1 LWTRDVNAK
10 LKTLKLFLRHIVYI
24 INPIS
29 GTGGKASLQNLLEQ
43 KTKEAGI
50 RYSIHYSVANG
61 DYSFLYS
68 VIREEQVSDV
78 VIAGGDGT
86 INQVLHSLRGQNVR
100 FGILPAGS
108 GNGLALSAGI
118 PKAKEKALDIIFRGK
133 CLPTDAFLIN
143 DRFACMLCGLGLDA
157 QVAHDFAKDPRRG
170 LSTYVQKAVSDFF
183 TARTYPFT
191 LSAGGEELTTDAYF
205 ISVANSNQ
213 FGNYFTIAPRASL
226 TDGLLDIVV
235 VTAQSR
241 LSLLLQTF
249 RQVGGFNAL
258 QESPLSNKQ
267 AGVIYFQAKELFIRN
282 SSAAPLHIDGDPS
295 ETEPA
300 LSFKILPDFYNLII
314 P

>member
-1 LWTRDVNAK
+1 M
-10 LKTLKLFLRHIVYI
+10 RHIVYI

-29 GTGGKASLQNLLEQ
+29 GTGGKASLQTLVEQ
-43 KTKEAGI
+43 KTSAVGI
-50 RYSIHYSVANG
+50 KYSIHYSVANG
-61 DYSFLYS
+61 DYSFLYP
-68 VIREEQVSDV
+68 VIKQQGVTDI

-86 INQVLHSLRGQNVR
+86 INQVLNSLRGQPVQ
-100 FGILPAGS
+100 FGIIPAGS

-118 PKAKEKALDIIFRGK
+118 PKAKDKALDIIFKGK
-133 CLPTDAFLIN
+133 SLPTDAFLIN

-170 LSTYVQKAVSDFF
+170 LSTYVQKAVADFF
-183 TARTYPFT
+183 TAKAYPFT

-235 VTAQSR
+235 VTAQSK
-241 LSLLLQTF
+241 LSMLLQTF
-249 RQVGGFNAL
+249 RQVGGFNSL
-258 QESPLSNKQ
+258 QESPLSNKE
-267 AGVIYFQAKELFIRN
+267 AGVIYFQAKELSIKN
-282 SSAAPLHIDGDPS
+282 PAAAPLHIDGDPS
-295 ETEPA
+295 ETEPVF
-300 LSFKILPDFYNLII
+300 SFKILPDFYKLII

>member
-1 LWTRDVNAK
+1 M
-10 LKTLKLFLRHIVYI
+10 RHIVYI

-29 GTGGKASLQNLLEQ
+29 GTGGKASLQTLVEQ
-43 KTKEAGI
+43 KTSAVGI
-50 RYSIHYSVANG
+50 KFSIHYSVANG
-61 DYSFLYS
+61 DYSFLYPFIKQQG
-68 VIREEQVSDV
+68 VTDI

-86 INQVLHSLRGQNVR
+86 INQVLNSLRGQPVQ
-100 FGILPAGS
+100 FGIIPAGS

-118 PKAKEKALDIIFRGK
+118 PKAKDKALDIIFKGK
-133 CLPTDAFLIN
+133 SLPTDAFLIN

-170 LSTYVQKAVSDFF
+170 LSTYVQKAVADFF
-183 TARTYPFT
+183 TAKAYPFT

-235 VTAQSR
+235 VTAQSK
-241 LSLLLQTF
+241 LSMLLQTF
-249 RQVGGFNAL
+249 RQVGGFNSL
-258 QESPLSNKQ
+258 QESPLSNKE
-267 AGVIYFQAKELFIRN
+267 AGVIYFQAKELSIKN
-282 SSAAPLHIDGDPS
+282 PAVAPLHIDGDPS
-295 ETEPA
+295 ETEPHF
-300 LSFKILPDFYNLII
+300 SFKILPHFYKLII

>member
-1 LWTRDVNAK
+1 M
-10 LKTLKLFLRHIVYI
+10 RHIVYI

-29 GTGGKASLQNLLEQ
+29 GTGGKASLQSLVEQ
-43 KTKEAGI
+43 KTSAAGI
-50 RYSIHYSVANG
+50 KYSIHYSVANG
-61 DYSFLYS
+61 DYSFLYP
-68 VIREEQVSDV
+68 VIQQEGVTDI

-86 INQVLHSLRGQNVR
+86 INQVLNSLRGQNVQ
-100 FGILPAGS
+100 FGIIPAGS
-108 GNGLALSAGI
+108 GNGLALTAGI
-118 PKAKEKALDIIFRGK
+118 PKAKDKALDIIFKGK
-133 CLPTDAFLIN
+133 SLPTDAFLIN

-170 LSTYVQKAVSDFF
+170 LSTYVQKAVADFF
-183 TARTYPFT
+183 TAKAYPFT

-235 VTAQSR
+235 VTAQSK
-241 LSLLLQTF
+241 LSMLLQTF
-249 RQVGGFNAL
+249 RQVGGFNSL

-267 AGVIYFQAKELFIRN
+267 AGVIYFQAKELSIRN
-282 SSAAPLHIDGDPS
+282 PAAAPLHIDGDPS
-295 ETEPA
+295 ETEP
-300 LSFKILPDFYNLII
+300 LFSFKILPDFYKLII

>member
-1 LWTRDVNAK
+1 M
-10 LKTLKLFLRHIVYI
+10 RHIVYI

-29 GTGGKASLQNLLEQ
+29 GTGGKASLQTLVEQ
-43 KTKEAGI
+43 KTSAVGI
-50 RYSIHYSVANG
+50 KFSIHYSVANG
-61 DYSFLYS
+61 DYSFLYPFIKQQG
-68 VIREEQVSDV
+68 VTDI

-86 INQVLHSLRGQNVR
+86 INQVLNSLRGQPVQ
-100 FGILPAGS
+100 FGIIPAGS

-118 PKAKEKALDIIFRGK
+118 PKAKDKALDIIFKGK
-133 CLPTDAFLIN
+133 SLPTDAFLIN

-170 LSTYVQKAVSDFF
+170 LSTYVQKAVADFF
-183 TARTYPFT
+183 TAKAYPFT

-235 VTAQSR
+235 VTAQSK
-241 LSLLLQTF
+241 LSMLLQTF
-249 RQVGGFNAL
+249 RQVGGFNSL
-258 QESPLSNKQ
+258 QESPLSNKE
-267 AGVIYFQAKELFIRN
+267 AGVIYFQAKELSIKN
-282 SSAAPLHIDGDPS
+282 PAAAPLHIDGDPS
-295 ETEPA
+295 ETEP
-300 LSFKILPDFYNLII
+300 LFSFKILPDFYKLII

>member
-1 LWTRDVNAK
+1 M
-10 LKTLKLFLRHIVYI
+10 RHIVYI

-29 GTGGKASLQNLLEQ
+29 GTGGKASLQTLVEQ
-43 KTKEAGI
+43 KTSAVGI
-50 RYSIHYSVANG
+50 KYSIHYSVANG
-61 DYSFLYS
+61 DYSFLYP
-68 VIREEQVSDV
+68 VIKQQGVTDI

-86 INQVLHSLRGQNVR
+86 INQVLNSLRGQPVQ
-100 FGILPAGS
+100 FGIIPAGS

-118 PKAKEKALDIIFRGK
+118 PKAKDKALDIIFKGK
-133 CLPTDAFLIN
+133 SLPTDAFLIN

-170 LSTYVQKAVSDFF
+170 LSTYVQKAVADFF
-183 TARTYPFT
+183 TAKAYPFT

-235 VTAQSR
+235 VTAQSK
-241 LSLLLQTF
+241 LSMLLQTF
-249 RQVGGFNAL
+249 RQVGGFNSL
-258 QESPLSNKQ
+258 QESPLSNKE
-267 AGVIYFQAKELFIRN
+267 AGVIYFQAKELSIKN
-282 SSAAPLHIDGDPS
+282 PAAAPLHIDGDPS
-295 ETEPA
+295 ETEPHF
-300 LSFKILPDFYNLII
+300 SFKILPHFYKLII

>member
-1 LWTRDVNAK
+1 M
-10 LKTLKLFLRHIVYI
+10 RHIVYI

-29 GTGGKASLQNLLEQ
+29 GTGGKASLQTLVEQ
-43 KTKEAGI
+43 KTSAVGI
-50 RYSIHYSVANG
+50 KFSIHYSVANG
-61 DYSFLYS
+61 DYSFLYP
-68 VIREEQVSDV
+68 VIKQQGVTDI

-86 INQVLHSLRGQNVR
+86 INQVLNSLRGQPVQ
-100 FGILPAGS
+100 FGIIPAGS

-118 PKAKEKALDIIFRGK
+118 PKAKDKALDIIFKGK
-133 CLPTDAFLIN
+133 SLPTDAFLIN

-170 LSTYVQKAVSDFF
+170 LSTYVQKAVADFF
-183 TARTYPFT
+183 TAKAYPFT

-235 VTAQSR
+235 VTAQSK
-241 LSLLLQTF
+241 LSMLLQTF
-249 RQVGGFNAL
+249 RQVGGFNSL
-258 QESPLSNKQ
+258 QESPLSNKE
-267 AGVIYFQAKELFIRN
+267 AGVIYFQAKELSIKN
-282 SSAAPLHIDGDPS
+282 PAAAPLHIDGDPS
-295 ETEPA
+295 ETEPHF
-300 LSFKILPDFYNLII
+300 SFKILPHFYKLII

>member
-1 LWTRDVNAK
+1 M
-10 LKTLKLFLRHIVYI
+10 RHIVYI

-29 GTGGKASLQNLLEQ
+29 GTGGKASLQALVEQ
-43 KTKEAGI
+43 KTSAVGI
-50 RYSIHYSVANG
+50 KYSIHYSVANG
-61 DYSFLYS
+61 DYSFLYP
-68 VIREEQVSDV
+68 VIKQQGVTDI

-86 INQVLHSLRGQNVR
+86 INQVLNSLRGQPVQ
-100 FGILPAGS
+100 FGIIPAGS

-118 PKAKEKALDIIFRGK
+118 PKAKDKALDIIFKGNS
-133 CLPTDAFLIN
+133 LPTDAFLIN

-170 LSTYVQKAVSDFF
+170 LSTYVQKAVADFF
-183 TARTYPFT
+183 TAKAYPFT

-235 VTAQSR
+235 VTAQSK
-241 LSLLLQTF
+241 LSMLLQTF
-249 RQVGGFNAL
+249 RQVGGFNSL
-258 QESPLSNKQ
+258 QESPLSNKE
-267 AGVIYFQAKELFIRN
+267 AGVIYFQAKELSIKN
-282 SSAAPLHIDGDPS
+282 PAVAPLHIDGDPS
-295 ETEPA
+295 ETEPHF
-300 LSFKILPDFYNLII
+300 SFKILPHFYKLII

>member
-1 LWTRDVNAK
+1 M
-10 LKTLKLFLRHIVYI
+10 RHIVYI

-29 GTGGKASLQNLLEQ
+29 GTGGKASLQTLVEQ
-43 KTKEAGI
+43 KTSAVGI
-50 RYSIHYSVANG
+50 KFSIHYSVANG
-61 DYSFLYS
+61 DYSFLYP
-68 VIREEQVSDV
+68 VIKQQGVTDI

-86 INQVLHSLRGQNVR
+86 INQVLNSLRGQPVQ
-100 FGILPAGS
+100 FGIIPAGS

-118 PKAKEKALDIIFRGK
+118 PKAKDKALDIIFKGK
-133 CLPTDAFLIN
+133 SLPTDAFLIN

-170 LSTYVQKAVSDFF
+170 LSTYVQKAVADFF
-183 TARTYPFT
+183 TAKAYPFT

-235 VTAQSR
+235 VTAQSK
-241 LSLLLQTF
+241 LSMLLQTF
-249 RQVGGFNAL
+249 RQVGGFNSL
-258 QESPLSNKQ
+258 QESPLSNKE
-267 AGVIYFQAKELFIRN
+267 AGVIYFQAKELSIKN
-282 SSAAPLHIDGDPS
+282 PAAAPLHIDGDPS
-295 ETEPA
+295 ETEP
-300 LSFKILPDFYNLII
+300 LFSFKILPDFYKLII